1 MIGDEAIGQAQH
13 GSKMYSGIPEPS
25 PDVSENTIQKSL
37 NSNKTKWCL
46 AGEYQNK
53 RGCINLSESDKCMSG
68 QVFPTE
74 EMCLNPTLSKNG
86 P

>member
-1 MIGDEAIGQAQH
+1 
-13 GSKMYSGIPEPS
+13 MYSGIPEPS